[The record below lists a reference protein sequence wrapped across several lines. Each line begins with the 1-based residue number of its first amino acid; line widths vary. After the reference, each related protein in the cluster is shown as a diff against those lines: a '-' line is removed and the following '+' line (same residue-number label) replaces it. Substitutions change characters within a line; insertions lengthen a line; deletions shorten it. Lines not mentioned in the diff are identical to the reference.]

1 MMDYET
7 VDLIVGR
14 AKVCRKIRATAVV
27 EYDVEEVLLDLRTDF
42 PDEEF
47 TEETVV
53 DMIHNWIKDDFG
65 NTLADV
71 RIEEING

>member
-1 MMDYET
+1 MDYET
-7 VDLIVGR
+7 VNLIVGSI
-14 AKVCRKIRATAVV
+14 KVCKKIRATAVI
-27 EYDVEEVLLDLRTDF
+27 EYDIEEVLRDLRTDF

-47 TEETVV
+47 TEESVV

>member
-1 MMDYET
+1 MDYET
-7 VDLIVGR
+7 VNLIVGR
-14 AKVCRKIRATAVV
+14 AKVCKKIRATAVI
-27 EYDVEEVLLDLRTDF
+27 EYDVEEVLKELKADYS
-42 PDEEF
+42 DEEF
-47 TEETVV
+47 TEEYVI

>member
-1 MMDYET
+1 M
-7 VDLIVGR
+7 
-14 AKVCRKIRATAVV
+14 CRKIRATAVV
-27 EYDVEEVLLDLRTDF
+27 EYNVDEVLLDLRTDF

-47 TEETVV
+47 TEEAVV

>member
-1 MMDYET
+1 MDYET
-7 VDLIVGR
+7 VNLIVGR

-47 TEETVV
+47 TEETVA

>member
-1 MMDYET
+1 MDFET

-14 AKVCRKIRATAVV
+14 AKLCKKIRATAVV
-27 EYDVEEVLLDLRTDF
+27 EYDVDEVLLDLRTDF

>member
-1 MMDYET
+1 MDFET

-14 AKVCRKIRATAVV
+14 AKVCKKIRATAVV

>member
-1 MMDYET
+1 MDYET

-14 AKVCRKIRATAVV
+14 AKVCKKIRATAVA
-27 EYDVEEVLLDLRTDF
+27 EYDVDDLLRDMREEY
-42 PDEEF
+42 PDESF
-47 TEETVV
+47 TEQEAI
-53 DMIHNWIKDDFG
+53 DMIHKWIEDDFG